1 MTRLLETI
9 RYHLA
14 RWRLRRVLRPIE
26 KEIAAARRRHRPVN
40 HLIEAKRSL
49 ILFGLRG
56 AR

>member
-1 MTRLLETI
+1 MNRILETI
-9 RYHLA
+9 RYEVA

-26 KEIAAARRRHRPVN
+26 KQIDTARRRHLPVK

-49 ILFGLRG
+49 INYGLRG

>member
-1 MTRLLETI
+1 MNRVLETV
-9 RYHLA
+9 RYEWA

-26 KEIAAARRRHRPVN
+26 KQIDTARRRHQPVS
-40 HLIEAKRSL
+40 HLLEAKRSL

>member
-1 MTRLLETI
+1 MTRLIETI
-9 RYHLA
+9 RYEWA

-26 KEIAAARRRHRPVN
+26 KQIDTARRRHQPVS
-40 HLIEAKRSL
+40 HLIEARRSL